1 MEPCGELRR
10 LVWLEQ
16 RLLCG
21 AEAGPRKE
29 GAQGWQVL
37 NSRLGVGSTVWAVT
51 LCGSCEMSGR
61 GTGLRKTSPASLWK
75 KEIGPPLSSHLPSA
89 RSLLH

>member
-1 MEPCGELRR
+1 MWVEQCGELRR

-21 AEAGPRKE
+21 AEAGPWKE

-37 NSRLGVGSTVWAVT
+37 EFKAGSGEYRLG
-51 LCGSCEMSGR
+51 CYF
-61 GTGLRKTSPASLWK
+61 LW
-75 KEIGPPLSSHLPSA
+75 
-89 RSLLH
+89 LL